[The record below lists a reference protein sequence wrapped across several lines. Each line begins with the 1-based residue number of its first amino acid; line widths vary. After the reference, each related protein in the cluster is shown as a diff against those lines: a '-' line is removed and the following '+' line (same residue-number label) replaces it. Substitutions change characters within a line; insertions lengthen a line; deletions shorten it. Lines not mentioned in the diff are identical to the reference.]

1 MIEWYCRAKVMQDMR
16 AVHIM
21 PEYLV
26 DIDADGRE
34 PRIRWEWDRE
44 KEGVWAVNCGEG
56 TEYEGVDFRGVVGDD
71 CRGVLAVGYCYFR
84 GVRECSFAC
93 KGR

>member
-1 MIEWYCRAKVMQDMR
+1 MR

-26 DIDADGRE
+26 DIDADGGA

-56 TEYEGVDFRGVVGDD
+56 TEDEGVDFRGVVGDD
-71 CRGVLAVGYCYFR
+71 GRGVLAVGYCYFIR
-84 GVRECSFAC
+84 VRERVFICM
-93 KGR
+93 